1 LGFFG
6 TRVGGVDDI
15 ADEDEGLGV
24 EIAAKGVEF
33 FLGASIG

>member
-1 LGFFG
+1 
-6 TRVGGVDDI
+6 VDDI